1 MRLPTLPL
9 TGEWFELPPL
19 QLPLQLYYFFIPLVF
34 SHPLKKKKKKKPLAK
49 SVFLLDY
56 VTGSPSSHNFTG
68 NANY

>member
-9 TGEWFELPPL
+9 TGEWFEFPPL
-19 QLPLQLYYFFIPLVF
+19 QLPLQLYYFFHTSSIF
-34 SHPLKKKKKKKPLAK
+34 TSIKKKKKTPLAK
-49 SVFLLDY
+49 TVFLLDY